1 MAGLAMGLFPAVGLA
16 FFGASL
22 EEQRGIVTVAFFGAV
37 LLGIPITLIVGL
49 PAHAL
54 LLAMRWTSWRS
65 YAVAGGACGILC
77 AAVLY
82 RSWHLLELAW
92 GMGRLSEGI
101 DCLDASGQPA
111 ICPDQIV
118 IMAAYVKFAAFLIVG
133 GTITA
138 VCGWLMRRP
147 DLDGAPAAQQLR
159 RRRREGSQEG
169 GLETAIPDKCCGT
182 MKGPRQGRWR

>member
-1 MAGLAMGLFPAVGLA
+1 MSMNSRLERTIGAIFAAPIMAGLAMGLIPAVGLA

-22 EEQRGIVTVAFFGAV
+22 EVQRGIVTVAFFGAV

-54 LLAMRWTSWRS
+54 LLATRWTSWRS

-82 RSWHLLELAW
+82 RNWHLLELAW

-101 DCLDASGQPA
+101 PCLDASGRPA

-118 IMAAYVKFAAFLIVG
+118 IIAAYIKFAAFLIVG
-133 GTITA
+133 GALTA
-138 VCGWLMRRP
+138 VCGWLIRRP
-147 DLDGAPAAQQLR
+147 DLDRTIAASTILH
-159 RRRREGSQEG
+159 EPPIS
-169 GLETAIPDKCCGT
+169 
-182 MKGPRQGRWR
+182 PRQ